1 MNFILSNISEFVLTF
16 VKYRITT
23 QNRIAHF
30 LSQISHESTGFTK
43 LVENTNYTSVS
54 RLLQIFPKYFTSA
67 TAQQYINKPID
78 IANRVYANRLGNGNE
93 ASGDG
98 YKYRGRGLIQL
109 TGKANYQ
116 SYKNYSGVDIVS
128 NPDLATRIDI
138 ALDIAGWYWN
148 TRNINSAADKN
159 DVVAVTK
166 IINGGTNGLA
176 DRKNKLAFYQKQN
189 LLDLLQEK
197 KQ

>member
-43 LVENTNYTSVS
+43 FVENTNYTTVS
-54 RLLQIFPKYFTSA
+54 RLLQIFPKYFTTA
-67 TAQQYINKPID
+67 TAQQYINKPIA

-116 SYKNYSGVDIVS
+116 SYKNYSGVDIVA

-148 TRNINSAADKN
+148 SRNINSVADKN

-166 IINGGTNGLA
+166 KINGGTNGLD

-189 LLDLLQEK
+189 LLDLLKEK